1 MCAVG
6 KKEIRDI
13 PILGK
18 LMEWG
23 GTVFVDRANGKSA
36 IRAMEPLVDAIRQDG
51 KSICIAPEGTRTL
64 TPKLGPFKKGAFHLA
79 MQAGVPIVP
88 IVIHNATDVAP
99 KHEFVMRPA
108 TVRVTVLPP
117 VDTSGWSVRNLA
129 SHVRAV
135 RNMFLRTLGP
145 EIGREHV

>member
-1 MCAVG
+1 MRISDWSSDVCSSDLMGAVG

-23 GTVFVDRANGKSA
+23 GTVFVDRADGKSA

-88 IVIHNATDVAP
+88 IVIHNATAVAP
-99 KHEFVMRPA
+99 KNE
-108 TVRVTVLPP
+108 
-117 VDTSGWSVRNLA
+117 S
-129 SHVRAV
+129 
-135 RNMFLRTLGP
+135 
-145 EIGREHV
+145 IGRASCRARVCKYGEI

>member
-1 MCAVG
+1 MGAVG

-23 GTVFVDRANGKSA
+23 GTVFVDRADGKSA

-79 MQAGVPIVP
+79 MQAGVPTAP
-88 IVIHNATDVAP
+88 IAINNATAVAP
-99 KHEFVMRPA
+99 KNEVVMRSERH
-108 TVRVTVLPP
+108 TSEPP
-117 VDTSGWSVRNLA
+117 SR
-129 SHVRAV
+129 
-135 RNMFLRTLGP
+135 MP
-145 EIGREHV
+145 

>member
-1 MCAVG
+1 
-6 KKEIRDI
+6 
-13 PILGK
+13 
-18 LMEWG
+18 
-23 GTVFVDRANGKSA
+23 
-36 IRAMEPLVDAIRQDG
+36 MEPLVDAIRQDG

-99 KHEFVMRPA
+99 KNEFVMRPA

-117 VDTSGWSVRNLA
+117 VDTSGWTVRKLA
-129 SHVRAV
+129 RPVREV
-135 RNMFLRTLGP
+135 RNMFRRVLGTAGAEGEVANAKKLTP
-145 EIGREHV
+145 RNNRKRD